1 MSFPRLMMKMKSKI
15 SSKIVRKTHTQTFCM
30 ENKNFGFNGQMSTNE
45 IFMLCRM
52 ITLNICSKIL
62 EVL

>member
-1 MSFPRLMMKMKSKI
+1 MSVPRLMTKMKNKI
-15 SSKIVRKTHTQTFCM
+15 SSKIIRKTHTQTFCM
-30 ENKNFGFNGQMSTNE
+30 ENKNFGFNGQLSTNE